1 MGLFNIPTRKE
12 PTMTD
17 IIKKIKSEQ
26 ELKPKIKLKSG
37 SLLGKLE
44 AIKQTVEKNLGDVA
58 NDYLL
63 IRTDEDFI
71 NYCKEASTKE
81 YVALDTETTGLSF
94 NDQKNLVGVCI
105 QADSMKPA
113 YAPVG
118 HISSITG
125 LPLSNQVSKNA
136 IKEGLSLIQNNKLIF
151 HNGYYDLVVL
161 YLSTG
166 IWFKVYADTQL
177 IAFSMNENESHSL
190 KYLYDKYIMNGSA
203 GVHKFAE
210 LFDGITAGY
219 ISPDVFYYYSA
230 HDAEMTLKLFKFYLP
245 YITKETQECKE
256 CDAEGIS
263 NILFNIEFPLVEI
276 LAKMRVRGVN
286 IDYKIADELYKKY
299 LALKDEALE
308 KFNKAVS
315 VYKDDIM
322 SYNKVHT
329 EKPLDYPLNYNSPDQ
344 IRTLFYDIIKTGVIF
359 QKEPTGTGKH
369 VIDEILVNDK
379 YKNKPIFDIANTL
392 SEVKKYDKLIN
403 TFIVKLPQE
412 AKDYNGKIHCTF
424 NSCGARTS
432 RMSSSNP
439 NLQQVPAR
447 NKDIRNMFVAG
458 KDRVFIGTDFSQQEM
473 MAMAS
478 LADDTKML
486 DAFHKGRDIYS
497 HVASIAFNMPYE
509 DCLEF
514 YADGTTNK
522 EGKKRRKSA
531 KAITL
536 GLAYGKGDKAI
547 SEDLHVTLDKAKEI
561 REAVLGA
568 FPDLANYLHNVVEYG
583 KKTGYVKDYYG
594 RKRRLP
600 MLLKQDYEFKF
611 PSKFDN
617 TTQEY
622 YKNVFTRRLS
632 EVWKQ
637 KDIQKI
643 IDDAKAYGI
652 SIIDNR
658 SKIAKESREALNAP
672 IQSTAAELT
681 KINVLNIY
689 KNKWLQEHDV
699 HIELLVHD
707 EVICSCPKKYA
718 YKASQLLEKCA
729 IDAGVGLKAQ
739 LRCDVAISES
749 WEGEPLTFD
758 EKHNLIK
765 L

>member
-1 MGLFNIPTRKE
+1 MP
-12 PTMTD
+12 
-17 IIKKIKSEQ
+17 
-26 ELKPKIKLKSG
+26 
-37 SLLGKLE
+37 
-44 AIKQTVEKNLGDVA
+44 
-58 NDYLL
+58 
-63 IRTDEDFI
+63 
-71 NYCKEASTKE
+71 
-81 YVALDTETTGLSF
+81 
-94 NDQKNLVGVCI
+94 
-105 QADSMKPA
+105 
-113 YAPVG
+113 
-118 HISSITG
+118 
-125 LPLSNQVSKNA
+125 
-136 IKEGLSLIQNNKLIF
+136 
-151 HNGYYDLVVL
+151 
-161 YLSTG
+161 
-166 IWFKVYADTQL
+166 
-177 IAFSMNENESHSL
+177 SH
-190 KYLYDKYIMNGSA
+190 
-203 GVHKFAE
+203 
-210 LFDGITAGY
+210 
-219 ISPDVFYYYSA
+219 
-230 HDAEMTLKLFKFYLP
+230 
-245 YITKETQECKE
+245 
-256 CDAEGIS
+256 
-263 NILFNIEFPLVEI
+263 
-276 LAKMRVRGVN
+276 
-286 IDYKIADELYKKY
+286 
-299 LALKDEALE
+299 
-308 KFNKAVS
+308 
-315 VYKDDIM
+315 
-322 SYNKVHT
+322 
-329 EKPLDYPLNYNSPDQ
+329 
-344 IRTLFYDIIKTGVIF
+344 
-359 QKEPTGTGKH
+359 
-369 VIDEILVNDK
+369 
-379 YKNKPIFDIANTL
+379 
-392 SEVKKYDKLIN
+392 
-403 TFIVKLPQE
+403 
-412 AKDYNGKIHCTF
+412 
-424 NSCGARTS
+424 
-432 RMSSSNP
+432 
-439 NLQQVPAR
+439 

-514 YADGTTNK
+514 YEDGTTNS
-522 EGKKRRKSA
+522 EGKKRRKSS

-547 SEDLHVTLDKAKEI
+547 AEDLHVTLDKAKEI

-622 YKNVFTRRLS
+622 YKNVFTRRLR

-707 EVICSCPKKYA
+707 EVICSCPKQYA

-758 EKHNLIK
+758 ENHNLIK